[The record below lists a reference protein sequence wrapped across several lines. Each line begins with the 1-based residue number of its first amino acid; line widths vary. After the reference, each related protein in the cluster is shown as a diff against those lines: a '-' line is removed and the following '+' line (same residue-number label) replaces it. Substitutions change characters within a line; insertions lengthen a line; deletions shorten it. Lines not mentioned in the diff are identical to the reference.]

1 MKTAATTTTNP
12 SELWEDIVF
21 ERRNKEYG
29 AYFIRKIYS
38 KHVILATLITFLV
51 LGAVFAYPKLVE
63 LFSSDDVVKA
73 DDGKK
78 LRTVALDQPPPI
90 TPNQPPPPR
99 LDVPPP
105 VKTIK
110 YVAPKVTTEEVP
122 EEEVPT
128 VTELKQAEVA
138 DVTQEGE
145 VEVEFTEPV
154 AEVAD
159 KGDEDIIFTVV
170 EQRAE
175 FPGGMEAL
183 YKFLNKNI
191 KYPASARRMG
201 VDGKVFVEFVVD
213 REGKISDI
221 KVIKGLSAD
230 CDKEAI
236 RLVGMMPDWKPGKQ
250 NGKAVKSK
258 FVLPLAF
265 KLEI

>member
-1 MKTAATTTTNP
+1 MKTATTTP
-12 SELWEDIVF
+12 VPQWEDIVF
-21 ERRNKEYG
+21 EKRNKEYG
-29 AYFIRKIYS
+29 AYLIRKIYS
-38 KHVILATLITFLV
+38 KNVLLAVLITFLF
-51 LGAVFAYPKLVE
+51 LGAVFAYPKIAKFFE
-63 LFSSDDVVKA
+63 KDEMSTA
-73 DDGKK
+73 DDARK
-78 LRTVALDQPPPI
+78 LKTVALDQPPPI
-90 TPNQPPPPR
+90 TPNQPPPPK

-122 EEEVPT
+122 EEEIPT
-128 VTELKQAEVA
+128 QEELKQVEVS

-145 VEVEFTEPV
+145 AEVTFEEPV

-159 KGDEDIIFTVV
+159 TGDDDKIFTVV
-170 EQRAE
+170 EQRAD

-191 KYPASARRMG
+191 RYPASARRMG

-213 REGKISDI
+213 KEGKISDI

-236 RLVGMMPDWKPGKQ
+236 RLVEMMPPWKPGRQ
-250 NGKAVKSK
+250 NGKPVKSK

>member
-1 MKTAATTTTNP
+1 MKTAATTTNDL
-12 SELWEDIVF
+12 ELWEDIVF
-21 ERRNKEYG
+21 EKRNKEYG

-38 KHVILATLITFLV
+38 KNVVLATLITFLS
-51 LGAVFAYPKLVE
+51 LGLMFAYPTIAEFFK
-63 LFSSDDVVKA
+63 SDDIADV

-122 EEEVPT
+122 EEEIPT
-128 VTELKQAEVA
+128 QEELKQVEVS

-145 VEVEFTEPV
+145 AEVVFEEPV

-170 EQRAE
+170 EQRAS
-175 FPGGMEAL
+175 FPGGFEAMA
-183 YKFLNKNI
+183 KFLQRNL

-201 VDGKVFVEFVVD
+201 VDGKVFVEFIVD
-213 REGKISDI
+213 KEGKMSEI
-221 KVIKGLSAD
+221 KVVKGLSAD
-230 CDKEAI
+230 CDKEAV
-236 RLVGMMPDWKPGKQ
+236 RVVQMMPPWTPGRQ

-258 FVLPLAF
+258 FVLPITF